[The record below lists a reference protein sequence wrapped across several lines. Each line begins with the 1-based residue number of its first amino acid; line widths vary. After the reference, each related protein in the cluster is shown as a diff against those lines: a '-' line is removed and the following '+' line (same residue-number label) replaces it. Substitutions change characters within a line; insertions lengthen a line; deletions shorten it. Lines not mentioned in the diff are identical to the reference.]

1 MLARHYIH
9 PSCKQDVEL
18 EVWKAMSTL
27 FFSIFYS
34 FFKRKK
40 SPNIYNCK
48 HDVVPILLLFGS
60 LFFPLHV
67 SLRVNVLKS
76 LLRKAVSPFDSSHT
90 HIHTKREKKFSFFYT
105 AFSVEAL
112 QMASAPNKHRSNTKR
127 IQQRK
132 VMCAAVSGALQ
143 AAGPRT
149 KNLRL
154 LFSS

>member
-1 MLARHYIH
+1 MAAAAAAAASGAVL
-9 PSCKQDVEL
+9 
-18 EVWKAMSTL
+18 STL
-27 FFSIFYS
+27 AVKVQTFTTANTTSSPYYCYS
-34 FFKRKK
+34 APF
-40 SPNIYNCK
+40 
-48 HDVVPILLLFGS
+48 
-60 LFFPLHV
+60 FFPLHV